1 MILKRHNPQ
10 KQVPTLRVDLYGDD
24 ICECGDITVIAGN
37 EPILQMC
44 RRLIDAGFDPD
55 TPLRC
60 YRNNALALNVRAIG
74 EAACLTINSRGNGFV
89 RLSPARAGSLV
100 RRRRLPFQLPANA
113 KEVAE

>member
-1 MILKRHNPQ
+1 MCLKRHNPQ
-10 KQVPTLRVDLYGDD
+10 KQVPVLRADLYGDD
-24 ICECGDITVIAGN
+24 ICECGDITVTASN

-55 TPLRC
+55 TSLRC

-89 RLSPARAGSLV
+89 RLSAARGGSLV
-100 RRRRLPFQLPANA
+100 RRRRLPFKLPEA
-113 KEVAE
+113 AE